1 MWNLE
6 AIAKRV
12 LKLNENDALKV
23 VTQNKSIQFN
33 AIRLNRQVQL
43 YQQGVDVDGKKMQSY
58 KAQGS
63 NVYSNYTIRLK
74 EEKGQVTDRV
84 TMRDTGKLYS
94 TFDTKV
100 VKGELILMADT
111 IKEGDDLQD
120 SFGQFIGLDTE
131 SKNELVV
138 LAKPIVQQYVKGKIF
153 Q

>member
-6 AIAKRV
+6 VLARNV
-12 LKLNENDALKV
+12 LKLKENDALKV
-23 VTQNKSIQFN
+23 VTDNKSIQFN

-43 YQQGVDVDGKKMQSY
+43 YQQGVDVEGKKMQSY

-63 NVYSNYTIRLK
+63 NVYSNYTIMLK

-138 LAKPIVQQYVKGKIF
+138 LAKPIVQQYVKSKIF

>member
-6 AIAKRV
+6 VLARNV
-12 LKLNENDALKV
+12 LKLKENDALKV
-23 VTQNKSIQFN
+23 VTDNKSIQFN

-43 YQQGVDVDGKKMQSY
+43 YEQGVDVDGKKMQSY

-63 NVYSNYTIRLK
+63 NVYSNYTIMLK

-94 TFDTKV
+94 TFNTKV
-100 VKGELILMADT
+100 VKGELILIADT

-138 LAKPIVQQYVKGKIF
+138 LAKPIVQQYVKSKIF

>member
-6 AIAKRV
+6 VLARNV
-12 LKLNENDALKV
+12 LKLKENDALKV
-23 VTQNKSIQFN
+23 VTDNKSIQFN

-43 YQQGVDVDGKKMQSY
+43 YEQGVDVDGKKMQSY

-63 NVYSNYTIRLK
+63 NVYSNYTIMLK

-94 TFDTKV
+94 TFNTKV

-138 LAKPIVQQYVKGKIF
+138 LAKPIVQQYVKSKIF

>member
-6 AIAKRV
+6 VLARNV
-12 LKLNENDALKV
+12 LKLKENDALKV

-63 NVYSNYTIRLK
+63 NVYSNYTIMLK

-94 TFDTKV
+94 TFDTKI

-138 LAKPIVQQYVKGKIF
+138 LAKPIVQQYVKSKIF

>member
-63 NVYSNYTIRLK
+63 NVYSNYTIMLK

-120 SFGQFIGLDTE
+120 SFGQFIGLDTD

>member
-43 YQQGVDVDGKKMQSY
+43 YQQGVDVEGKKMQSY

-63 NVYSNYTIRLK
+63 NVYSNYTIMLK

>member
-6 AIAKRV
+6 VLAKRV

-43 YQQGVDVDGKKMQSY
+43 YQQGVDVEGNKMQSY

-63 NVYSNYTIRLK
+63 NVYSNYTIMLK

-120 SFGQFIGLDTE
+120 SFGQFIGLDTD

>member
-6 AIAKRV
+6 VLARNV
-12 LKLNENDALKV
+12 LKLKENDALKV

-63 NVYSNYTIRLK
+63 NVYSNYTIMLK

>member
-111 IKEGDDLQD
+111 IKEGEDLQD

>member
-6 AIAKRV
+6 VLARNV
-12 LKLNENDALKV
+12 LKLKENDALKV
-23 VTQNKSIQFN
+23 VTDNKSIQFN

-43 YQQGVDVDGKKMQSY
+43 YEQGVDVDGKKMQSY

-63 NVYSNYTIRLK
+63 NVYSNYTIMLK

-138 LAKPIVQQYVKGKIF
+138 LAKPIVQQYVKSKIF

>member
-63 NVYSNYTIRLK
+63 NVYSNYTIMLK

-111 IKEGDDLQD
+111 IKEGEDLQD

>member
-6 AIAKRV
+6 VLAKRV

-111 IKEGDDLQD
+111 IKEGEDLQD

>member
-6 AIAKRV
+6 VLARNV
-12 LKLNENDALKV
+12 LKLKENDALKV
-23 VTQNKSIQFN
+23 VTDNKSIQFN

-63 NVYSNYTIRLK
+63 NVYSNYTIMLK

-138 LAKPIVQQYVKGKIF
+138 LAKPIVQQYVKSKIF